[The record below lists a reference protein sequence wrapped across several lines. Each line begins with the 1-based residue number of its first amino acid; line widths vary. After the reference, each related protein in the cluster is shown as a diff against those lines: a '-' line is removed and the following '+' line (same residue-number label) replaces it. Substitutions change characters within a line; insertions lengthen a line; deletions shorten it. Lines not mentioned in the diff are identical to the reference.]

1 MNGKKISMVLRIGG
15 RESARM
21 GKTGRDFRRFGDDA
35 AGSKAVREDHS
46 AFRHDGLRLFIG
58 HRAAR
63 RLQNLRPHCHP
74 VERRFELL
82 PVRRSA
88 EAVLKFAFGR
98 GVLLSKS
105 PAKPFLTR
113 RVVRRDQPRSP
124 RRESYRC
131 AFSRSSSERCSVRRG
146 CGSER

>member
-1 MNGKKISMVLRIGG
+1 MRLHG
-15 RESARM
+15 RAGDAAADRTDGQAVTRLTAPVEAV
-21 GKTGRDFRRFGDDA
+21 GDDA

-98 GVLLSKS
+98 GVVLSKS

-124 RRESYRC
+124 RRESYSLN
-131 AFSRSSSERCSVRRG
+131 FPPI
-146 CGSER
+146 